1 MLTKR
6 IIPCL
11 DIKDGRTVKGTNFV
25 NLRDAGDP
33 VELGAIYARQ
43 GADELVFLDITATV
57 DERKTLI
64 ELVRRVAH
72 AVNIPFTVGGGI
84 SSVADV
90 SALLNAGADKVSINS
105 SAVRNPALI
114 DQLALEFG
122 SQCIVVAIDTRWI
135 PASDDTASNEM
146 SSPRQHIVHTHGGR
160 KPTHLRTLEWAKE
173 VENRGA
179 GEILL
184 TSMDTDGT
192 KAGFAL
198 ELTAAVSGAAHIPVI
213 ASGGAGTMDHFVDV
227 FTTGKADAGLAAS
240 IFHFKEI
247 DIPEL
252 KQYLAQ
258 QGIPMRLTN

>member
-11 DIKDGRTVKGTNFV
+11 DIKDGRTVKGTHFV

-57 DERKTLI
+57 EGRKTLI
-64 ELVRRVAH
+64 ELVRKVAH
-72 AVNIPFTVGGGI
+72 TVNIPFTVGGGI
-84 SSVADV
+84 STKADV
-90 SALLNAGADKVSINS
+90 SALLNAGADKISINS
-105 SAVRNPALI
+105 SAVRNPGLV
-114 DQLALEFG
+114 DELAREFG
-122 SQCIVVAIDTRWI
+122 SQCIVVAIDTRFV
-135 PASDDTASNEM
+135 DGE
-146 SSPRQHIVHTHGGR
+146 HIVHTHGGR
-160 KPTHLRTLEWAKE
+160 TPTEFRTIPWAKE

-192 KAGFAL
+192 KAGFAT
-198 ELTAAVSGAAHIPVI
+198 ELTARISGAANIPVI

-247 DIPEL
+247 EIPAL
-252 KQYLAQ
+252 KQYLV
-258 QGIPMRLTN
+258 GRGVPMRTTA